1 MSNSQTYTRYPWRWF
16 IRVDV
21 SSIDVMYGAPSSDAA
36 QGHDGAHN
44 HDGTNGA
51 DRNGHNDAYEV
62 RVVLQ
67 CTPASSLAWLF

>member
-1 MSNSQTYTRYPWRWF
+1 
-16 IRVDV
+16 
-21 SSIDVMYGAPSSDAA
+21 MYGAPSSDAA

-67 CTPASSLAWLF
+67 CTPASSLA